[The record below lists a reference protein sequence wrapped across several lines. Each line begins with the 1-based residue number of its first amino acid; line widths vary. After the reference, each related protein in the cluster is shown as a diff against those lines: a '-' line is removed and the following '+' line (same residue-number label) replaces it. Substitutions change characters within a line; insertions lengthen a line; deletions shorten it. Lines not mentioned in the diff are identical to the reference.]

1 MRKKTIKHLNYGLIG
16 LIIIGL
22 AVMFIL
28 RKDPSQKILGDVP
41 MDVFVVQT
49 ESVQN
54 RDLKHQLLTS
64 GSIKAQEEATL
75 YPRVEGK
82 LMRNVLREGDPV
94 KRNQTVSLI
103 ERDEVGAVY
112 EPVVVPSTITGVVG
126 RVYLDPGEN
135 VTKTTPVALVVN
147 QSTVRIEVDIP
158 ERYIGELYKGQPAIL
173 RVDALPGQSF
183 QAKLNILSPVVD
195 SMSRSMKVE
204 FVADNPKSLLKSG
217 MFAKMDISLSEKKD
231 VPSVSKKSVYTDEDG
246 QQYVYLPSADRK
258 TAQRQNVEVGFEDN
272 DYVEITEGL
281 ASGEEIIS
289 FAYGV
294 KDGSKIEI
302 RG

>member
-1 MRKKTIKHLNYGLIG
+1 MKKKTIKHLNYGLVA

-22 AVMFIL
+22 ALMFIL
-28 RKDPSQKILGDVP
+28 RKDPSQQILGDVP

-49 ESVQN
+49 EMVQN
-54 RDLKHQLLTS
+54 RDLKKQLLMS
-64 GSIKAQEEATL
+64 GNVKALEEATL
-75 YPRVEGK
+75 YPRVSGK
-82 LMRNVLREGDPV
+82 LMKNLLREGDAV

-135 VTKTTPVALVVN
+135 VTTTTPVALVVN

-158 ERYIGELYKGQPAIL
+158 ERYIGDLYKGQPAVL
-173 RVDALPGQSF
+173 RVDALPGKDF
-183 QAKLNILSPVVD
+183 EAKLNILSPVVD
-195 SMSRSMKVE
+195 SMSRAMKVE
-204 FVADNPKSLLKSG
+204 FVADNPQSLLKSG
-217 MFAKMDISLSEKKD
+217 MFAKVDIALAEKQR
-231 VPSVSKKSVYTDEDG
+231 VPSVAKKSVYTDEDG
-246 QQYVYLPSADRK
+246 QQYVYLPSSDRK
-258 TAQRQNVEVGFEDN
+258 TAVRQNVTVGFEDN
-272 DYVEITEGL
+272 DYAEITEGL
-281 ASGEEIIS
+281 AAGEEVLS

-302 RG
+302 R

>member
-1 MRKKTIKHLNYGLIG
+1 MKKKTIKHLNYGLVG

-22 AVMFIL
+22 VLMFIL

-49 ESVQN
+49 EMVQN
-54 RDLKHQLLTS
+54 RDLKKQLLMS
-64 GSIKAQEEATL
+64 GNVKALEEATL
-75 YPRVEGK
+75 YPRVSGK
-82 LMRNVLREGDPV
+82 LLKNLLREGDPV

-103 ERDEVGAVY
+103 ERDEVGAIY

-135 VTKTTPVALVVN
+135 VTTVTPVALVVN

-158 ERYIGELYKGQPAIL
+158 ERYIGDLYKGQPAVL
-173 RVDALPGQSF
+173 RVDALPGQDF

-195 SMSRSMKVE
+195 SMSRAMKVE

-217 MFAKMDISLSEKKD
+217 MFAKVDIALAEKKGA
-231 VPSVSKKSVYTDEDG
+231 PSIAKKSVYTDEDG

-258 TAQRQNVEVGFEDN
+258 TAQRQNVTVGFEDN
-272 DYVEITEGL
+272 NYVEITEGL
-281 ASGEEIIS
+281 ASGEEVIS
-289 FAYGV
+289 FAYGL
-294 KDGSKIEI
+294 KDGSKVEI
-302 RG
+302 R

>member
-1 MRKKTIKHLNYGLIG
+1 MKKKTIKRLNYGLVA
-16 LIIIGL
+16 LIVIGL
-22 AVMFIL
+22 AVMFII

-41 MDVFVVQT
+41 MDVFIVQT
-49 ESVQN
+49 ETVQN
-54 RDLKHQLLTS
+54 RDLKKQLLMS
-64 GSIKAQEEATL
+64 GNVKALEEATL
-75 YPRVEGK
+75 YPRVSGK
-82 LMRNVLREGDPV
+82 LMKNLLREGDAV

-135 VTKTTPVALVVN
+135 VTTTTPVALVVN

-158 ERYIGELYKGQPAIL
+158 ERYIGDLYKGQPAVL
-173 RVDALPGQSF
+173 RVDALPGKDF
-183 QAKLNILSPVVD
+183 EAKLNILSPVVD
-195 SMSRSMKVE
+195 SMSRAMKVE

-217 MFAKMDISLSEKKD
+217 MFAKVDIALAEKEG
-231 VPSVSKKSVYTDEDG
+231 VPSVAKKSVYTDEDG
-246 QQYVYLPSADRK
+246 QQYVYLPSSDRK
-258 TAQRQNVEVGFEDN
+258 TAVRQNVTVGFEDN
-272 DYVEITEGL
+272 NYAEITEGL
-281 ASGEEIIS
+281 AAGEEVIS

-302 RG
+302 R

>member
-1 MRKKTIKHLNYGLIG
+1 MKKKTIKYLNYVLVAIVV
-16 LIIIGL
+16 LIIAGL
-22 AVMFIL
+22 FVRRNPAE
-28 RKDPSQKILGDVP
+28 KILGDVP

-49 ESVQN
+49 EKVQN
-54 RDLKHQLLTS
+54 RHLKQQLLMS
-64 GSIKAQEEATL
+64 GNVKALEEATL
-75 YPRVEGK
+75 YPRVSGK
-82 LMRNVLREGDPV
+82 LMKNLLREGDPV

-135 VTKTTPVALVVN
+135 VTTTTPVALVVN

-158 ERYIGELYKGQPAIL
+158 ERYIGDLHKGQPAIL
-173 RVDALPGQSF
+173 RVDALPGRDF
-183 QAKLNILSPVVD
+183 EAKLNILSPVVD
-195 SMSRSMKVE
+195 SMSRSMEVE

-217 MFAKMDISLSEKKD
+217 MFAKVDITLAEKKEAA
-231 VPSVSKKSVYTDEDG
+231 SVSKKSVYTDEEG
-246 QQYVYLPSADRK
+246 QKYVLLPSSDRK
-258 TAQRQNVEVGFEDN
+258 TAVRQNVEIGFENN

-281 ASGEEIIS
+281 AAGEEVIS

-302 RG
+302 K